1 MSKYK
6 NIKYYKQRTYSSNM
20 NTANVSEMRIGS

>member
-1 MSKYK
+1 
-6 NIKYYKQRTYSSNM
+6 M